1 MKYQDMVQGIF
12 LGRPNRFI
20 AEVIVEGKQHT
31 VHVKNT
37 GRCREILIKGTKVYL
52 QESDNPKRKTRF
64 SLISACKGDMLIN
77 IDSQVPNKVVYDAF
91 KNKQIE
97 GYEDIVIL
105 KREKTYGNSRFDLYY
120 EREDGRRGFV
130 EVKGVT
136 LEKDG
141 ISMFPDAPT
150 ERGRKHL
157 LELVD
162 ARKKGYE
169 CAVFFLIQINDIQKF
184 TPNSEMDPRF
194 ADALK
199 TVEEAGVDILVY
211 NSKVSADE
219 IKIDRKGEYSLDG
232 Y

>member
-1 MKYQDMVQGIF
+1 MKYQDMVEGIF
-12 LGRPNRFI
+12 LKRPNRFM
-20 AEVIVEGKQHT
+20 AEVLIDGEQHT

-37 GRCREILIKGTKVYL
+37 GRCKEILIEGTRVYL

-64 SLISACKGDMLIN
+64 SLISAYKGNMLIN

-91 KNKQIE
+91 KNKQIQ
-97 GYEDIVIL
+97 GYEDIVFL
-105 KREKTYGNSRFDLYY
+105 KREKTYGKSRFDIYY

-136 LEKDG
+136 LEKEG

-150 ERGRKHL
+150 DRGRKHL

-169 CAVFFLIQINDIQKF
+169 CAVFFLIQINNIEKF
-184 TPNSEMDPRF
+184 TPNDETDPKF
-194 ADALK
+194 AEALK
-199 TVEEAGVDILVY
+199 TVEEEGVDILVY

-219 IKIDRKGEYSLDG
+219 ITIDSKGRYSLDD

>member
-1 MKYQDMVQGIF
+1 MKYQDMVEGIF
-12 LGRPNRFI
+12 LERPNRFI
-20 AEVIVEGKQHT
+20 AEVLIDGKHHM

-37 GRCREILIKGTKVYL
+37 GRCREILIKGTKLYL

-64 SLISACKGDMLIN
+64 SLISAYKGDMLIN

-91 KNKQIE
+91 NEKKIE
-97 GYEDIVIL
+97 GYEDIVFL
-105 KREKTYGNSRFDLYY
+105 KREKIYGNSRFDLYY
-120 EREDGRRGFV
+120 EREGGRRGFV

-157 LELVD
+157 LELAH
-162 ARKKGYE
+162 ARDNGYE
-169 CAVFFLIQINDIQKF
+169 SAVFFLIQINDIKKF
-184 TPNSEMDPRF
+184 TPNLETDPKF
-194 ADALK
+194 AQALK

-211 NSKVSADE
+211 NSRVTEDE
-219 IKIDRKGEYSLDG
+219 ISIDKKGEYNLNG